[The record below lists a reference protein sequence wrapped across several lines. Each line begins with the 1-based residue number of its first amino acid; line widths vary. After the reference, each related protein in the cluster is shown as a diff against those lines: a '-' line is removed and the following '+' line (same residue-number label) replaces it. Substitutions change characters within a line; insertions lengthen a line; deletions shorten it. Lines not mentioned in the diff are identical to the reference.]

1 MNSQS
6 NLNQQ
11 CLICASKRINIMRN
25 YAALG
30 LVKCKEC
37 GFVFMHQIPT
47 KDELDKH
54 YSTYGYEGE
63 RVLTP
68 MTVDSYNSTLDE
80 FESYR
85 KTNKLL
91 DIGCGVGHFPS
102 VARQKGWES
111 FGTEYSPKAVA
122 HARKKGINMHIGPL
136 QTATFDAESFDVI
149 TSFEVIEHLNNP
161 IEEINTIYRLLR
173 PGGIFYCTTPNF
185 NSLLRYWLKTDYKV
199 IEYPEHLSYYT
210 KKTLTKLMIANG
222 FKLVKFKSTGFS
234 LTQIQRAKNQLKED
248 FTFKTSSDE
257 NLRRKIQEN
266 RWLGMVKK
274 IANFLLTQTNT
285 GMILKGYYKK
295 PD

>member
-6 NLNQQ
+6 NLNKQ
-11 CLICASKRINIMRN
+11 CLICASKRIPIMRN

-30 LVKCKEC
+30 LVKCKDC
-37 GFVFMHQIPT
+37 GFVFMQQIPT
-47 KDELDKH
+47 KEELDNH

-68 MTVDSYNSTLDE
+68 MTVDSYNSTLNE

-102 VARQKGWES
+102 VAMQRGWES
-111 FGTEYSPKAVA
+111 FGTEYSTKAVA

-185 NSLLRYWLKTDYKV
+185 NSLLRYWLMTDYKV

-248 FTFKTSSDE
+248 FTFETSSDE